1 VIDKIENLTEYLVK
15 HNIKPSFQ
23 RIKILESL
31 IKYNDH
37 PTADE
42 VYNKV
47 LEEIPTLSKSTVYN
61 TINVFIEANILKGVY
76 IEENELRYDAMT
88 FSHGH
93 FKCKQCDRIYD
104 FEIDVDKI
112 YNDSLNQFQI
122 QEKDVYFKGLCSEC
136 IQVLDSV

>member
-1 VIDKIENLTEYLVK
+1 MIIIIKKEWFLVIDKIENLTEYLVK

-47 LEEIPTLSKSTVYN
+47 LEEIPTL
-61 TINVFIEANILKGVY
+61 
-76 IEENELRYDAMT
+76 
-88 FSHGH
+88 
-93 FKCKQCDRIYD
+93 
-104 FEIDVDKI
+104 
-112 YNDSLNQFQI
+112 
-122 QEKDVYFKGLCSEC
+122 
-136 IQVLDSV
+136 